1 MNKSDLNKNFD
12 EIIDKNINVIVKK
25 FMEGESFLKIIMSEK
40 KFTISWKCEWI
51 FLQNEPKTL
60 FLSKLV
66 SVVKRRWVA
75 FLKGEYFVTESSLLT
90 KYDTRLIPF
99 NKF

>member
-40 KFTISWKCEWI
+40 KFTIS
-51 FLQNEPKTL
+51 
-60 FLSKLV
+60 
-66 SVVKRRWVA
+66 
-75 FLKGEYFVTESSLLT
+75 
-90 KYDTRLIPF
+90 
-99 NKF
+99 